1 MSIFNNNNFDPFG
14 TNSLFADINN
24 TNQQINSMNLPS
36 FAKEEEE
43 KKRKKAEQMMK
54 LQNLADTFNMVNAQK
69 SGNAQGVA
77 LYSNRMKQRQ
87 LEQQEAKA
95 KAEQKA
101 RMAQYKKN
109 NPGMVGMLEAL
120 EAGVPAALLSNKDS
134 SPASVKE
141 YQFAKQQGYQ
151 GSYQDFLQSKKQSTN
166 INLNQGNL
174 NKLGQELAADDYKQS
189 RIKADDARAVLTNVD
204 TLENLLNQGVN
215 TGFGANLGLGLQRI
229 GQSIIGED
237 YKVPEIAGREAFQA
251 ASTQLILPLV
261 KQLGVNPT
269 DKDLDF
275 VRTGS
280 AELGKSEAGNK
291 LMLAALRLSANR
303 RVDEQI
309 FNQNFYAQPENQ
321 NATIYQRD
329 IAFEE
334 HKRNNPELYTSITL
348 QQAYDNLLLNQAN
361 NSSVITTNET
371 APFEN

>member
-1 MSIFNNNNFDPFG
+1 MANIFQKLGSAFG
-14 TNSLFADINN
+14 QYGMDNRMPTDEFLNLPKGDRR
-24 TNQQINSMNLPS
+24 QMQIQGLQKFGEAMNLI
-36 FAKEEEE
+36 A
-43 KKRKKAEQMMK
+43 
-54 LQNLADTFNMVNAQK
+54 AQQ
-69 SGNAQGVA
+69 SGNPSRVAQA
-77 LYSNRMKQRQ
+77 QNTIRQRQ
-87 LEQQEAKA
+87 LDEEDAKR

-101 RMAQYKKN
+101 RMDQYKKD

-280 AELGKSEAGNK
+280 AELGKSETGNK

-321 NATIYQRD
+321 KANIYQRD

-361 NSSVITTNET
+361 NSSVITTDEES
-371 APFEN
+371 PF

>member
-1 MSIFNNNNFDPFG
+1 MLALSDVLRGQN
-14 TNSLFADINN
+14 
-24 TNQQINSMNLPS
+24 PS
-36 FAKEEEE
+36 AGVMQ
-43 KKRKKAEQMMK
+43 RTAM
-54 LQNLADTFNMVNAQK
+54 LDAQK
-69 SGNAQGVA
+69 
-77 LYSNRMKQRQ
+77 K
-87 LEQQEAKA
+87 EAERKR
-95 KAEQKA
+95 
-101 RMAQYKKN
+101 RMAQYKEN

-134 SPASVKE
+134 SPSQAKLYKLAKE
-141 YQFAKQQGYQ
+141 QGYE
-151 GSYQDFLQSKKQSTN
+151 GSLIDFLQLQKQSTN

-174 NKLGQELAADDYKQS
+174 NKLGQELAADDYNQS
-189 RIKADDARAVLTNVD
+189 RIKAADARAVLTNVD

-215 TGFGANLGLGLQRI
+215 TGFGANLSLSLRRI
-229 GQSIIGED
+229 GQSIVGED
-237 YKVPEIAGREAFQA
+237 YDVPEIAGREAFQA

-275 VRTGS
+275 VKTGS

-291 LMLAALRLSANR
+291 LMLTALRLSANR

-348 QQAYDNLLLNQAN
+348 QQAYDDLLLNQAT
-361 NSSVITTNET
+361 SSSIITSDEK
-371 APFEN
+371 APFIPE

>member
-1 MSIFNNNNFDPFG
+1 
-14 TNSLFADINN
+14 
-24 TNQQINSMNLPS
+24 
-36 FAKEEEE
+36 
-43 KKRKKAEQMMK
+43 
-54 LQNLADTFNMVNAQK
+54 
-69 SGNAQGVA
+69 
-77 LYSNRMKQRQ
+77 
-87 LEQQEAKA
+87 
-95 KAEQKA
+95 
-101 RMAQYKKN
+101 MAQYKEN

-120 EAGVPAALLSNKDS
+120 EAGVPASLLSNKDS
-134 SPASVKE
+134 LPASVKE
-141 YQFAKQQGYQ
+141 YQFAKQQGYK

-280 AELGKSEAGNK
+280 AELGKSETGNK

-361 NSSVITTNET
+361 NSSVITTDET
-371 APFEN
+371 APFGN

>member
-1 MSIFNNNNFDPFG
+1 MANIFQKLGSAFGQYGMDNRVPADEFLNLPKGDRRQMQMQGLQNF
-14 TNSLFADINN
+14 A
-24 TNQQINSMNLPS
+24 NQMNLIGAQQSGNPQRVALAQQNIANAENKRAEQEQLNKFNSMVKGTE
-36 FAKEEEE
+36 FETIA
-43 KKRKKAEQMMK
+43 
-54 LQNLADTFNMVNAQK
+54 NAL
-69 SGNAQGVA
+69 GVKPAMA
-77 LYSNRMKQRQ
+77 LYG
-87 LEQQEAKA
+87 E
-95 KAEQKA
+95 
-101 RMAQYKKN
+101 
-109 NPGMVGMLEAL
+109 ML
-120 EAGVPAALLSNKDS
+120 GNTFTKPKDNQPS
-134 SPASVKE
+134 SVKE
-141 YQFAKQQGYQ
+141 YQFAKQGGYE
-151 GSYQDFLQSKKQSTN
+151 GTYSDFLQSKKQSTN

-174 NKLGQELAADDYKQS
+174 GKLGQELAADDYKKK
-189 RIKADDARAVLTNVD
+189 RELAADANAVLTNVD

-215 TGFGANLGLGLQRI
+215 TGFGASLGLGLQRI

-291 LMLAALRLSANR
+291 LMLTALRLSANR

-309 FNQNFYAQPENQ
+309 FNQNFYSQPENQ
-321 NATIYQRD
+321 TANIYQRD

-348 QQAYDNLLLNQAN
+348 QQAYDDLLLNQAN
-361 NSSVITTNET
+361 NSSVITTDEP
-371 APFEN
+371 APFGN

>member
-291 LMLAALRLSANR
+291 LM
-303 RVDEQI
+303 
-309 FNQNFYAQPENQ
+309 
-321 NATIYQRD
+321 
-329 IAFEE
+329 
-334 HKRNNPELYTSITL
+334 
-348 QQAYDNLLLNQAN
+348 
-361 NSSVITTNET
+361 
-371 APFEN
+371 

>member
-1 MSIFNNNNFDPFG
+1 MMSIFNNNNFDPFG

-77 LYSNRMKQRQ
+77 LYSNRIKQRQ
-87 LEQQEAKA
+87 LDEQARLK

-101 RMAQYKKN
+101 RLAQYKEN

-141 YQFAKQQGYQ
+141 YQFAKQQGYT
-151 GSYQDFLQSKKQSTN
+151 GSYEDFLKSKKATTN
-166 INLNQGNL
+166 INTGISGFQKSAVDAYNNVQAEA
-174 NKLGQELAADDYKQS
+174 K
-189 RIKADDARAVLTNVD
+189 DARVINTSLD
-204 TLENLLNQGVN
+204 TLDNLLNKGVD
-215 TGFGANLGLGLQRI
+215 TGFGSGVGLSLQRI

-251 ASTQLILPLV
+251 ETTKLILPLV

-275 VRTGS
+275 VKTG
-280 AELGKSEAGNK
+280 AIELSKSEAGNRI
-291 LMLAALRLSANR
+291 MIAGLRLSQQRKLDEANF
-303 RVDEQI
+303 D
-309 FNQNFYAQPENQ
+309 NQFYNNNPR
-321 NATIYQRD
+321 ATIFERN
-329 IAFEE
+329 IAFQK
-334 HKRNNPELYTSITL
+334 HMDSNPELYTSDSL

-361 NSSVITTNET
+361 NSPVITTDEES
-371 APFEN
+371 PF

>member
-1 MSIFNNNNFDPFG
+1 MSIFNNNKFDPFG

-54 LQNLADTFNMVNAQK
+54 LQNLADTLNMVNAQK

-77 LYSNRMKQRQ
+77 LYSNRMKERQ
-87 LEQQEAKA
+87 LEQQAAKA

-101 RMAQYKKN
+101 RLAQYKEN

-189 RIKADDARAVLTNVD
+189 RIRAADANAVLTNVD

-215 TGFGANLGLGLQRI
+215 TGFGANLSLGLQRI

-237 YKVPEIAGREAFQA
+237 YNVPEIAGREAFQA

-280 AELGKSEAGNK
+280 AELGKSETGNK

-361 NSSVITTNET
+361 NSSVIKTDET
-371 APFEN
+371 APFVN